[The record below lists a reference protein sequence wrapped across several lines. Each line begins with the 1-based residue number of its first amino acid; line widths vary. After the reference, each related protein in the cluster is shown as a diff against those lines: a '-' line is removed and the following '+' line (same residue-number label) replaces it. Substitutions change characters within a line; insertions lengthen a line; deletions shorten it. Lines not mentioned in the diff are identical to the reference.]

1 MAAFSGNFFCGNTNG
16 ATSVVS
22 HSGNSQRQPQRE
34 VSRSAAACNFP
45 SGKLSGEPHCS
56 TRSGKL
62 SGEPHSGNLSGEP
75 QRGSMQFLSGNLIG
89 TATVE
94 AASGNLSGEPQC
106 SSMYWLMHFV
116 AET

>member
-45 SGKLSGEPHCS
+45 
-56 TRSGKL
+56 SGKL